1 VPAPGVPIDIAW
13 RVHWQGN
20 EQRRPPGALVA
31 QTRTGYGY
39 SKQPPPPQRRK
50 FVIDFAAPSYAG
62 TKAGALEK
70 EEAPVEAI
78 ASASSN
84 AKVIRVNAYPNAG
97 RGGWRATVEFD
108 RLDPK
113 QAVELRVFLRQG
125 ANTLSETWSYAM
137 APD

>member
-1 VPAPGVPIDIAW
+1 MPIDIAW
-13 RVHWQGN
+13 RVRWQGSA
-20 EQRRPPGALVA
+20 QRLPPGAYVA

-39 SKQPPPPQRRK
+39 TKTPPPQQRRK

-62 TKAGALEK
+62 TQAAALEK
-70 EEAPVEAI
+70 EDALVEAI
-78 ASASSN
+78 ASASAN
-84 AKVIRVNAYPNAG
+84 AKIVRVNAYPNAG
-97 RGGWRATVEFD
+97 RGGWRTTVEFD

-125 ANTLSETWSYAM
+125 ANTLSETWSYAL